1 MIKNDIYTI
10 FTTLIIII
18 IIIFL
23 SYYVTLII
31 GKKSNQYFSNKNT
44 KVLEKTM
51 LSANM
56 SIVII
61 QILDK
66 VYILAVQNKNVTVI
80 DKLELKKWNEYKISQ
95 DYREEKI
102 KIFDSLR
109 DSYNKILNNKR
120 DINKKE

>member
-1 MIKNDIYTI
+1 MWYCIV
-10 FTTLIIII
+10 L
-18 IIIFL
+18 
-23 SYYVTLII
+23 VT
-31 GKKSNQYFSNKNT
+31 N
-44 KVLEKTM
+44 
-51 LSANM
+51 
-56 SIVII
+56 
-61 QILDK
+61 K

-109 DSYNKILNNKR
+109 DSYNKILNNKI